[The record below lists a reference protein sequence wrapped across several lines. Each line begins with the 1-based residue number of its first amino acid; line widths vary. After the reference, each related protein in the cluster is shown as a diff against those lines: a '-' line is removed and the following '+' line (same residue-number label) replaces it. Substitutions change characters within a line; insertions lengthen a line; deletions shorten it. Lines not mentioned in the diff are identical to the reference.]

1 MAQPSDTVSLRITLR
16 YKDLDEFVNRYAEN
30 ISSAGLF
37 LRTKSPKATGTKIRF
52 ELLLANGSRALRG
65 EGVVVTVRED
75 DKPGMALRFKML
87 DADSQAVI
95 DRIVAKHGQG
105 TLAPTP
111 LSTNLGRPSYGGA
124 AARPTSTP
132 NWRASSGWV
141 SMSGGARVPGQSDR
155 TQSGS
160 GVLPRRPARTFEG
173 QPTKPVPREPSGSK
187 AIPRAPLPRSRSSV
201 TRPWGSGD
209 RRETTGRIRVSDFA
223 SAREDTGSLSKP
235 KLPPIGD
242 PGAATPEDDR
252 TLRMDVDRLRAPST
266 RGDTT
271 LDPPR
276 GVGEAQV
283 ATDEF
288 LSDTDSGAPF
298 GEALRAPSDV
308 DTEIPRPIDD
318 TPTAE
323 DDATRGDADTSV
335 AEDDANTAA
344 ARDADAIAAAA
355 AAEAVS
361 VDVDAI
367 AAAAA
372 ADAAANA
379 EADAPNTDDLSAPV
393 DAETSPD
400 DAAEESP
407 QVEVDPWADALG
419 IPPTQPPAA
428 ADTYE
433 DGAAPAEARSGLVSE
448 TEDAAGFTND
458 EATHLEAPAFDGD
471 GRATDG
477 AANDEAID
485 GAAPATDNTS
495 DEATAISAAHETS
508 TQDDATSAPAE
519 ATAVSAPTHEAQEA
533 DTRAEA
539 TAVSAMNDDA
549 GRADH
554 QVDDEAREAQHR
566 SDRTLGDDAH
576 RETSAEAAHDVS
588 ADAEHGAHE
597 TTGHAASAEHDAD
610 AYARDDGAD
619 AERDVREASADA
631 EHDGREP
638 SARAEHDDA
647 EAGAYTENDGRDA
660 SARAEDAG
668 RDASAG
674 AEQHADEAGGYAE
687 HDGRDASARV
697 EHGDD
702 VAGAYAEHDGRAHA
716 EHERRDASGHAE
728 HDGRDASGHAEH
740 DGRDASGH
748 AEHDDEVAG
757 AHAHVSVRAEP
768 PADEAGAYAEHEG
781 GDVSARAVE
790 RADEADA
797 DAEHE
802 GGDASADAA
811 QRADE
816 AGAYTEHDGRDASG
830 YAEHDDRDAEYDG
843 RDASGYAEHADRDAE
858 YDGGDASARAEQHA
872 DEAGGHAEHDGRDAS
887 ARAEQHADEAGAHA
901 EHDGRDASAQAQ
913 HGDEAGAHAEHD
925 GRDAS
930 AQAEHADE
938 AGAYAEHD
946 GRDASARAEQHGDEA
961 GAYAEHDGRDAS
973 AYAEHADGD
982 ASAHDDAA
990 HDPSA
995 HAEPDDRELSAY
1007 AEHGDGDASGHDDAA
1022 HDPSAHA
1029 APDDRELSADDREAS
1044 THAEHEHGPG
1054 EAGAHAT
1061 DDAGRDPR
1069 EAGVY
1074 AGYDDNEAR
1083 AVAGRDAGE
1092 AGVYAEYDDREPGA
1106 GADAED
1112 QDVDEA
1118 RAADAEHV
1126 DGAAGHPRGASA
1138 DAPGASAE
1146 QDTGDDHAEAAGEDF
1161 VAGDSTA
1168 RDASEAAHDA
1178 TVAEA
1183 RAYSSETDG
1192 PDTTEHDASDDV
1204 VRAYADSDTQASIQA
1219 PLDDEATVAA
1229 QPEPEVDELESSFAE
1244 IGDELR
1250 RQVEEEDRLFD
1261 EGGEIDDEPTAHI
1274 PVSAGPTEDPS
1285 TDEMPSPLQGAAAF
1299 EDEPT
1304 AHILATDASPADP
1317 AEPKPDAAMDEGPTV
1332 HAEMDDAPTAFDD
1345 SASDRTAEEAPSQDF
1360 ADGGE
1365 TAALAPSPIPGGE
1378 QEDAETKVLVSN
1390 VDESDAVVP
1399 IPEQPLD
1406 EDATRLERPE
1416 DPAVRAYSEA
1426 PTHAEIQRE
1435 APAATPA
1442 EPYAEAATVAAPET
1456 QVIRNRKRPVADP
1469 ERVSLD
1475 ASTEIVKAHDAIA
1488 PRDGTPM
1495 YSTEVQVTG
1504 VDADAKPH
1512 EEVAPTRRRPSY
1524 RPVIERES
1532 SRPKNPED
1540 MLRRAREAAFSEEA
1554 TEVPPERTSDEQVA
1568 KRPVDETPKRPA
1580 PPTQVVRARGP
1591 QAPSRAQRVVGIDF
1605 GGQWVRMGVIENA
1618 ELELIPAAASAY
1630 IPALVATRKDGSL
1643 VTGVKARALV
1653 LDDPRRGTS
1662 PRSVLQAIEKGKI
1675 PPGRASGLNVIGSED
1690 GEVKLR
1696 LGDHVVDLQDVLVTY
1711 FTFLRDAIK
1720 QHLGTDTFSVAML
1733 VPDRLDPS
1741 ARKMLE
1747 AACKTSRLDVAR
1759 FVEESQAMLSAYN
1772 LRERPMKSVLL
1783 IDVGMTHVGIQ
1794 VAKRNAEKFDIVA
1807 SRWDDKLS
1815 AGAFDDRVVQLTLDE
1830 LEAQAGEDHQAD
1842 RAARLRLKEAV
1853 EHARMDIRRAA
1864 SVELKVTLPAP
1875 GGASGVV
1882 VERSI
1887 KLPRSRIYQV
1897 TEDVV
1902 LEICVAVQEVLRD
1915 AGIDPRNLD
1924 ATVLAGSGGTFPPLI
1939 EALTNLTQQEPM
1951 HSIPPAHVFAMGLAK
1966 SSAAIE
1972 RAEVAAQPNTL
1983 SASIGFGLPGGRFR
1997 PILQAGSKLPI
2008 TIAKSYPTTKDGQTD
2023 VELKFYQGD
2032 AEFVRTCTYLGELTL
2047 TGLPRAMRGEVR
2059 IDLEL
2064 SVAADGILSIRL
2076 GEKTNGVQN
2085 RLQVA
2090 TAQTPQERRRALA
2103 ARKPAV
2109 AQEPPQ
2115 KTGGFFKR
2123 LFGRK

>member
-252 TLRMDVDRLRAPST
+252 TLRMDVDRLRTPST

-323 DDATRGDADTSV
+323 DAARRADDADAI
-335 AEDDANTAA
+335 AEAA
-344 ARDADAIAAAA
+344 SADVEAIAADDADAIAAAA
-355 AAEAVS
+355 SADIE
-361 VDVDAI
+361 AI

-393 DAETSPD
+393 DVETMPD

-419 IPPTQPPAA
+419 IPPTQPPTA

-433 DGAAPAEARSGLVSE
+433 DGGAPAESRGD
-448 TEDAAGFTND
+448 TTTDAAGFTND
-458 EATHLEAPAFDGD
+458 EATHLEAPAFGAGEDV
-471 GRATDG
+471 RADD
-477 AANDEAID
+477 APANDEAL
-485 GAAPATDNTS
+485 GSAAPATDTS
-495 DEATAISAAHETS
+495 DEATAVSAGMHVV
-508 TQDDATSAPAE
+508 QDGDAADE
-519 ATAVSAPTHEAQEA
+519 ATAVSTINDAGSAEDGRAA
-533 DTRAEA
+533 AEA
-539 TAVSAMNDDA
+539 SADDHV
-549 GRADH
+549 G
-554 QVDDEAREAQHR
+554 DEAREARHEAEHDPSAR
-566 SDRTLGDDAH
+566 ANDDG
-576 RETSAEAAHDVS
+576 AE
-588 ADAEHGAHE
+588 AEHGAREDADTEHDDS
-597 TTGHAASAEHDAD
+597 AADEHGAREDDGFAEHDVREDSAFAEHQVSAAAEPD
-610 AYARDDGAD
+610 VGAD
-619 AERDVREASADA
+619 AGHGTGAEDAHAEDTRDAGTYARQVGPDASADA
-631 EHDGREP
+631 ELNAG
-638 SARAEHDDA
+638 ANAEHTD
-647 EAGAYTENDGRDA
+647 RDA
-660 SARAEDAG
+660 SADVEDDARGASADGRNASAYAEDGDGEAN
-668 RDASAG
+668 
-674 AEQHADEAGGYAE
+674 ADVE
-687 HDGRDASARV
+687 HDGRDASAL
-697 EHGDD
+697 
-702 VAGAYAEHDGRAHA
+702 A
-716 EHERRDASGHAE
+716 EHEAS
-728 HDGRDASGHAEH
+728 
-740 DGRDASGH
+740 
-748 AEHDDEVAG
+748 
-757 AHAHVSVRAEP
+757 
-768 PADEAGAYAEHEG
+768 
-781 GDVSARAVE
+781 
-790 RADEADA
+790 
-797 DAEHE
+797 
-802 GGDASADAA
+802 
-811 QRADE
+811 
-816 AGAYTEHDGRDASG
+816 
-830 YAEHDDRDAEYDG
+830 
-843 RDASGYAEHADRDAE
+843 
-858 YDGGDASARAEQHA
+858 
-872 DEAGGHAEHDGRDAS
+872 
-887 ARAEQHADEAGAHA
+887 AHA
-901 EHDGRDASAQAQ
+901 EHDGRDASALAEHEASAHAEHDARDASALAEHEASAHAEHDARDASALAERDVSDDATQDGRGASALAERDASALAERDVSADGTHDASADAEHDASAGVTHDVSADVTQ
-913 HGDEAGAHAEHD
+913 DGRDASPDAEHDASAHAEHDASAHAEHDASADAAHDAGAHAEPD
-925 GRDAS
+925 ARDAN
-930 AQAEHADE
+930 
-938 AGAYAEHD
+938 AGANDASIHAEHD
-946 GRDASARAEQHGDEA
+946 ASGPSAEAAH
-961 GAYAEHDGRDAS
+961 
-973 AYAEHADGD
+973 D
-982 ASAHDDAA
+982 ASAHAA
-990 HDPSA
+990 HDDRASGA
-995 HAEPDDRELSAY
+995 YAAHDANADSEHDAREAGANDASIHAE
-1007 AEHGDGDASGHDDAA
+1007 HDASGA
-1022 HDPSAHA
+1022 SAHA
-1029 APDDRELSADDREAS
+1029 AHD
-1044 THAEHEHGPG
+1044 
-1054 EAGAHAT
+1054 AGAHAAH
-1061 DDAGRDPR
+1061 DDRASGAYAAQDVDESGAYADQDDDEARADAGHDAR
-1069 EAGVY
+1069 ESSAY
-1074 AGYDDNEAR
+1074 AGYDDREAQ
-1083 AVAGRDAGE
+1083 AATGRDARE
-1092 AGVYAEYDDREPGA
+1092 AGVYAEYDDREA
-1106 GADAED
+1106 RDDDVNADAAHDGLQVGGAPEHSHRADAAHAED
-1112 QDVDEA
+1112 HD
-1118 RAADAEHV
+1118 DAEHRARAE
-1126 DGAAGHPRGASA
+1126 DHPYEAGPNTDR
-1138 DAPGASAE
+1138 DAPVASDE
-1146 QDTGDDHAEAAGEDF
+1146 QDAAEGEDAGDF

-1178 TVAEA
+1178 TVADA
-1183 RAYSSETDG
+1183 RAYASDADG
-1192 PDTTEHDASDDV
+1192 PDTTEHDASDEA

-1229 QPEPEVDELESSFAE
+1229 RPEPEVDELESSFAE

-1250 RQVEEEDRLFD
+1250 RQVEQEDRLFD
-1261 EGGEIDDEPTAHI
+1261 DRGEIDDEPTAHI
-1274 PVSAGPTEDPS
+1274 PVSAGQTEDPS

-1304 AHILATDASPADP
+1304 AHILATDASSADP

-1332 HAEMDDAPTAFDD
+1332 HAEMDDAPTAFDEG
-1345 SASDRTAEEAPSQDF
+1345 ASDRTAEEAPSQDF

-1378 QEDAETKVLVSN
+1378 QEDAQTKVLVSD

-1456 QVIRNRKRPVADP
+1456 QVIRNRKRPAADP

-1504 VDADAKPH
+1504 VDANATPH

-1568 KRPVDETPKRPA
+1568 KRPVDEMPKRPA

-1605 GGQWVRMGVIENA
+1605 GGQWVRMGVIENS
-1618 ELELIPAAASAY
+1618 ELDLIPAAASAY

-1675 PPGRASGLNVIGSED
+1675 PPGRAGALNVIGSED

-1747 AACKTSRLDVAR
+1747 AACKTSRLDVAQ

-1966 SSAAIE
+1966 SSAGIE
-1972 RAEVAAQPNTL
+1972 RAEVAGQANTL

-2047 TGLPRAMRGEVR
+2047 TGLPRAIRGEVR